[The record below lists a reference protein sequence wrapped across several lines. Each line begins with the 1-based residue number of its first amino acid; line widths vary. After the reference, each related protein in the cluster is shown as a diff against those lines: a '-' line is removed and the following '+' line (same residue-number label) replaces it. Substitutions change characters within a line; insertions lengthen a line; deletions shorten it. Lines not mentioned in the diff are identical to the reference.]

1 MSGVAGAGAGAA
13 TAAEP
18 VPAPKEPK
26 AKTQKP
32 KEPKEPKAATAATE
46 LGATAPVK
54 KSAKKTA
61 PAPGVTT
68 LKAWVQGWPSAKEL
82 SFDPES
88 REPTVFTKDSARAKV
103 GSIPWRREGDVLTIL
118 TQSGKYSAAV
128 VEAATRRYA
137 TTRGQESDEAM
148 EAEGERIAKEEA
160 ILNAWR
166 AYRAA
171 SAADKPAIMTAIL
184 TAERE
189 LYKLDESVAGV
200 GRKFIAS
207 EYGFAMAFYPPI
219 AVDQRAIALSA
230 VAGEA

>member
-1 MSGVAGAGAGAA
+1 MSGVAVAEAAAG
-13 TAAEP
+13 
-18 VPAPKEPK
+18 APKEPK

-32 KEPKEPKAATAATE
+32 KEPKEPKAAKAATE
-46 LGATAPVK
+46 VGATAPVK

-160 ILNAWR
+160 ILDAWR

-171 SAADKPAIMTAIL
+171 SAAAKPTIMADIM

-230 VAGEA
+230 VGAAGE

>member
-1 MSGVAGAGAGAA
+1 MSGVAVAGAGAA
-13 TAAEP
+13 TAAAE
-18 VPAPKEPK
+18 PKEPK

-32 KEPKEPKAATAATE
+32 KASKEPKAATE

-160 ILNAWR
+160 ILNEWR

-171 SAADKPAIMTAIL
+171 SAADKPAIMAAIM

-230 VAGEA
+230 VGAAGE